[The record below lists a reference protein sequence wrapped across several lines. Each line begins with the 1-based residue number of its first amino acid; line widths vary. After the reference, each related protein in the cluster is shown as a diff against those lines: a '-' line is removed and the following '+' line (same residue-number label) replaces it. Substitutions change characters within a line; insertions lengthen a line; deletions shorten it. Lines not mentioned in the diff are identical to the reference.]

1 MWGARKFKLSQSTN
15 IQMHIKSE
23 VSLSVEYSLKSDKDS
38 VSYWFSVTDHDELT
52 CNNNAVNTVNSCDE
66 G

>member
-38 VSYWFSVTDHDELT
+38 VSY
-52 CNNNAVNTVNSCDE
+52 
-66 G
+66 